1 MKERNERGKI
11 KEGQKEV
18 QKSWFV
24 ITGKL
29 SVYSLFDLN
38 DIFSII
44 VAVNNSHPGTNKKI
58 R

>member
-1 MKERNERGKI
+1 MKERGKI
-11 KEGQKEV
+11 KEGQKEA

-29 SVYSLFDLN
+29 AVYSLFDLN
-38 DIFSII
+38 NIFSII